1 MIDHLSLGVSDLT
14 RSGIFYAVLASLG
27 YVRVLTHERA
37 LGYGAPGA
45 RDEVFAILAVS
56 EQAKLPGHGSHVAFS
71 AANREAVDAFHAIA
85 LENGAIDEG
94 APGPR
99 PKYGP
104 GYYAAFVRD
113 PDGHR
118 LEAVCHER

>member
-1 MIDHLSLGVSDLT
+1 MVRT
-14 RSGIFYAVLASLG
+14 WRS
-27 YVRVLTHERA
+27 VRRT
-37 LGYGAPGA
+37 A
-45 RDEVFAILAVS
+45 RPWAT
-56 EQAKLPGHGSHVAFS
+56 
-71 AANREAVDAFHAIA
+71 FHAVA
-85 LENGAIDEG
+85 LAHGAVDEG

-118 LEAVCHER
+118 IEAVCHET